1 MGNNGLISLKKNF
14 RAKFPNDIIFMHVE
28 QEKNATTSCIG
39 ACSSCS
45 NRSTTDALG
54 GCSSSTTS
62 SDCELRP
69 IVSLL
74 VRLCA
79 PSASEF
85 GTK

>member
-1 MGNNGLISLKKNF
+1 MNF
-14 RAKFPNDIIFMHVE
+14 RAKFPNDVIFMH
-28 QEKNATTSCIG
+28 AATSCIG
-39 ACSSCS
+39 ASSSGS

-54 GCSSSTTS
+54 ACSSSTTS
-62 SDCELRP
+62 SDCESRP

-74 VRLCA
+74 VRLRA

>member
-1 MGNNGLISLKKNF
+1 M
-14 RAKFPNDIIFMHVE
+14 KFPNDVIFMHVE
-28 QEKNATTSCIG
+28 QEKTAMTSCIG
-39 ACSSCS
+39 ASSSGS

-54 GCSSSTTS
+54 ACSSSTNS
-62 SDCELRP
+62 SDCESRP

-74 VRLCA
+74 VRLRI